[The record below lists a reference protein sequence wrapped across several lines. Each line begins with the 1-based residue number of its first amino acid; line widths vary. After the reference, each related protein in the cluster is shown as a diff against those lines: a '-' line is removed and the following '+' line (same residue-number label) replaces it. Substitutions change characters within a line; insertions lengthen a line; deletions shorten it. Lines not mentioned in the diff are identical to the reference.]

1 MTAVFIQIASGIAT
15 AFVPWFWLYILLRF
29 ITAVAT
35 GGTMTT
41 SFVLIMELVGIR
53 YREMISVMFHIPF
66 NLGHLTLPLFAYFIR
81 DWRYLQMALSVP
93 SVVLISYYWLVP
105 ESPRWL
111 FAVGRVEESAAVLT
125 TAARHNRLDTQHIE
139 SDLIAAKK
147 VAGTVSSKGNIWDL
161 LRTPNMRIKTLAI
174 WFNWFVCGLAF
185 FGVSHYVGQIG
196 GDIFTN
202 VAISAAVEVPGT
214 LMCIYTMR
222 RFGRRMTV
230 VFANLFTG
238 LAMLTIALL
247 PADATALTLVCASC
261 GIIGMN
267 MSFPTVYL
275 YAGEIF
281 PTVVRNIGVG
291 SSSMAAR
298 IGTMLAPFVASLALS
313 SPVLPP
319 IIFGLVPIA
328 GAVVVL
334 VLPETNG
341 TPLPETL
348 EDGERFGKKAV
359 EKVIVAK

>member
-1 MTAVFIQIASGIAT
+1 
-15 AFVPWFWLYILLRF
+15 
-29 ITAVAT
+29 
-35 GGTMTT
+35 
-41 SFVLIMELVGIR
+41 MELVGIR
-53 YREMISVMFHIPF
+53 YREIISVMFHIPF

-81 DWRYLQMALSVP
+81 DWKYLQLALSLP
-93 SVVLISYYWLVP
+93 SIVLISYYWLVP

-125 TAARHNRLDTQHIE
+125 SAAKHNGLEAATIE
-139 SDLIAAKK
+139 SDLIALKK
-147 VAGTVSSKGNIWDL
+147 DTGTSSSKGNIWDL
-161 LRTPNMRIKTLAI
+161 LRTPNMRTKTLAM

-214 LMCIYTMR
+214 LICIYTMR
-222 RFGRRMTV
+222 RFGRRKTV

-247 PADATALTLVCASC
+247 PPDATLATLICASC

-267 MSFPTVYL
+267 ISFPCVYL
-275 YAGEIF
+275 YSSEIF

-313 SPVLPP
+313 SPFLPP
-319 IIFGLVPIA
+319 LIFGLTPIA

-341 TPLPETL
+341 TMLPETL
-348 EDGERFGKKAV
+348 EDGERFGRRVKAD
-359 EKVIVAK
+359 A